1 METQARY
8 REFCRQ
14 LTDLPVSAQPWYL
27 DAVCEGGQWG
37 AAVVEQGGQYV
48 AALPYFLKCKGPF
61 RYLVMPHFVK
71 HLGPYLLPEY
81 RSLKHELKLYAQL
94 IEQLPAV
101 HAIKQDLHPSAANWL
116 PFYWQGFRQT
126 TRYTYQL
133 DLSAG
138 LEAVYAGYNRNMRR
152 NLQKA
157 AAQLRVHHHIRPAQ
171 VYAFNRLSFERQGL
185 AIPFPEPLFL
195 QHDAALA
202 THGARQVFCAEDAQ
216 GRLHAAAYLSWD
228 QHSSYYHLAG
238 DDPAFRHSAAS
249 ILLIHEAIRY
259 THEVLGLPC
268 FDFEGSMAPQIEA
281 IRRQFGARQVPYLRV
296 WKYSSKLFALLDRNK
311 PWH

>member
-1 METQARY
+1 METQAQY

-14 LTDLPVSAQPWYL
+14 LPDLPVSAQPWYL
-27 DAVCEGGQWG
+27 DAVCEDGQWG
-37 AAVVEQGGQYV
+37 AAVVEQSGQCV

-81 RSLKHELKLYAQL
+81 RSLKQEHKLYAQL
-94 IEQLPAV
+94 IAQLPAV
-101 HAIKQDLHPSAANWL
+101 HAIKQDLHPSATNWL
-116 PFYWQGFRQT
+116 PFYWEGFRQT

-138 LEAVYAGYNRNMRR
+138 LALVYANLNRNMRR
-152 NLQKA
+152 NLKKA
-157 AAQLRVHHHIRPAQ
+157 EAQLQVRHQLSPEQ
-171 VYAFNRLSFERQGL
+171 VYAASQMSFDRQGMDV
-185 AIPFPEPLFL
+185 PYPQPLFL
-195 QHDAALA
+195 KHDAALA
-202 THGARQVFCAEDAQ
+202 AHGARQMFGAYDAE
-216 GRLHAAAYLSWD
+216 GRLHAAAYLTWD

-238 DDPAFRHSAAS
+238 DDPAYRHNGAS
-249 ILLIHEAIRY
+249 ILLIYAAICY
-259 THEVLGLPC
+259 THDVLGLPC

-296 WKYSSKLFALLDRNK
+296 WKYSSKLYALLDRNK
-311 PWH
+311 PWR